1 MMEIDMGKFSTLKAR
16 IGQSAAAR
24 GLTAGAAGFSSF
36 AASAAVTAPDVT
48 ANVTYIESLWGPIAL
63 VAGAFLTIHYGIRG
77 YKMLKRV

>member
-1 MMEIDMGKFSTLKAR
+1 MTKFSNLMAR
-16 IGQSAAAR
+16 VGQSAAAR
-24 GLTAGAAGFSSF
+24 GFTAAAAGFSSF

-48 ANVTYIESLWGPIAL
+48 ANVTYIESLWAPIAL

>member
-1 MMEIDMGKFSTLKAR
+1 MMEIDMSKFSTLKAR
-16 IGQSAAAR
+16 IGQSAAAV
-24 GLTAGAAGFSSF
+24 AAGFSSF
-36 AASAAVTAPDVT
+36 AASAAGVAAPDVT